1 LYFFKRYLE
10 PDPHTLLGDMQTGS
24 KWSEKYRHLTEA
36 IGRLIEDYS
45 LVRFYPLNIKDEEN
59 IADLL
64 LMIDN
69 MIQYGEEA
77 DVKTRDFEYEDRE
90 DDNGLHDS

>member
-1 LYFFKRYLE
+1 LQ
-10 PDPHTLLGDMQTGS
+10 PDPHSLLGDIHTGS
-24 KWSEKYRHLTEA
+24 KWSEKYFRLTEA
-36 IGRLIEDYS
+36 IGHLIEDYS

-59 IADLL
+59 IGDLL

-77 DVKTRDFEYEDRE
+77 DVRTRDFECEDR
-90 DDNGLHDS
+90 DDDERGGDES